1 MKALFLYRTI
11 EENHYENDLL
21 EALIMGLLVFDFGGS
36 AVKYGYWNGKAL
48 ESKNQF
54 PTPATWEEMKVSLKN
69 VADQMAQPFDGIG
82 ISAPGVVNVHAQKI
96 EGISAI
102 PYIHGFDIFGELREL
117 FGLPVT
123 IENDANCAGMAEF
136 YQGAAKGYKDVAFVV
151 IGTGVGGALFTNGQ
165 ISKGA
170 HLYGGEF
177 GLMFLNGGQTFSV
190 LGTAVQM
197 AWRYCERKGLE
208 KTAFSGKEVFE
219 FAEAGD
225 VLAQEE
231 VENFYEYLTQ
241 GLFSIQFAFDP
252 EIIVLGGGIS
262 SKDGLLDEI
271 NKRMAEKLAIYEL
284 NDFVPKIVLCEYRN
298 DANLVG
304 AAANYVAQI
313 NN

>member
-1 MKALFLYRTI
+1 
-11 EENHYENDLL
+11 
-21 EALIMGLLVFDFGGS
+21 MGLLVFDIGGS
-36 AVKYGYWNGKAL
+36 AVKYGYWNGETL

-54 PTPATWEEMKVSLKN
+54 TTPGTWIEMKAALKN
-69 VADQMAQPFDGIG
+69 VAEQMEQPFDGVG
-82 ISAPGVVNVHAQKI
+82 ISAPGVVNVQTQKI

-102 PYIHGFDIFGELREL
+102 PYIHNFDIFGELREL
-117 FGLPVT
+117 FGLPVA

-136 YQGAAKGYKDVAFVV
+136 YQGAAKGYQNVAFVV
-151 IGTGVGGALFTNGQ
+151 IGTGIGGALFVNGE

-177 GLMFLNGGQTFSV
+177 GLMFLDGGETFSV

-208 KTAFSGKEVFE
+208 KTAYSGKEVFE

-225 VLAQEE
+225 ELAKEE
-231 VENFYEYLTQ
+231 VENFYEHLTQ

-252 EIIVLGGGIS
+252 EVIVLGGGIS
-262 SKDGLLDEI
+262 AKDGLLDEI
-271 NKRMAEKLAIYEL
+271 NQRMAQKLAQHNL

-304 AAANYVAQI
+304 AAANYAAQEHK
-313 NN
+313 